1 MDATW
6 VSAKDVAVLVERTAP
21 FFYHDRAQFFSFI
34 SDKYLSLAMPTLVYW
49 GTCLWYHALD
59 VWRPAWS
66 EKYRL
71 HPPAEVTKRN
81 RVSMRRVIVMVLVQH
96 LIQTL
101 LGVVLMEDTPR
112 SALTGTRTDVDP
124 VRDVV
129 RILSWVREVH
139 AYVKVPDVLLVR
151 ASIALYWWGVPW
163 LQFWFA
169 CFLLDA
175 WQYTLHRTMHEVR
188 FLYRLLHSHHH
199 RLYVPYAFGAL
210 YNHPLEGMLLDT
222 LGAEMARLCSGM
234 TLRQTVVFFTLS
246 TFKTVGDH
254 CGYAFPWYLN
264 PMQILFPNN
273 AEYHDVHHQSQGLRY
288 NYSQPFFV
296 HFDTLLGTRV
306 DPADFARRLEKK
318 GVRTKPGADENDAPV
333 PMPPPPLHSPY
344 TTASVWSTALFVGI
358 LAVPVATYSLL

>member
-1 MDATW
+1 MEATW
-6 VSAKDVAVLVERTAP
+6 VSAKDVAVLVERTVP
-21 FFYHDRAQFFSFI
+21 FFYHDRARFFSFI
-34 SDKYLSLAMPTLVYW
+34 SDKYLSLAMPVLVYW

-71 HPPAEVTKRN
+71 HPPAEVVKRN
-81 RVSMRRVIVMVLVQH
+81 RVSMQRVIVMVIVQH

-101 LGVVLMEDTPR
+101 LGVLLMEDTPH
-112 SALTGTRTDVDP
+112 SVLTGTRTDVDP
-124 VRDVV
+124 VRDVTH
-129 RILSWVREVH
+129 ILSWLRGAH
-139 AYVKVPDVLLVR
+139 AYVQVQDVFLVR
-151 ASIALYWWGVPW
+151 AAIALYWWGVPW

-169 CFLLDA
+169 CFLMDA
-175 WQYTLHRTMHEVR
+175 WQYALHRTMHEVR
-188 FLYRLLHSHHH
+188 FLYRLMHSHHH

-222 LGAEMARLCSGM
+222 LGAEMARLCSRM

-246 TFKTVGDH
+246 TFKTVCDH

-264 PMQILFPNN
+264 PVQLLFPNN

-318 GVRTKPGADENDAPV
+318 GARVKPGADENDAPV
-333 PMPPPPLHSPY
+333 PMPAPPLHSPY
-344 TTASVWSTALFVGI
+344 TTATVWSTALFFGI